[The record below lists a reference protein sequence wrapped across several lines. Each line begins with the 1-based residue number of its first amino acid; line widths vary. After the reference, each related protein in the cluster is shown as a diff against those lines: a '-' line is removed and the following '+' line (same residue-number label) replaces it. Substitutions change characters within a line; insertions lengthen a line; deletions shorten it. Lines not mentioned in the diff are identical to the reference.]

1 MAFWNR
7 EKRSASGLQ
16 YPSDWLTDAI
26 GGPVASAGT
35 RVNVTSALGLAPVW
49 AAVKLISEDV
59 GQLPFKVYKDLGD
72 GQKEEARSHRSW
84 RMLHDRPNSF
94 TPAGRFWSTVTVHLL
109 LYGNAFLLKRR
120 DETDTVV
127 ELWILKPSEMTV
139 KWWPLLGEKTYVHT
153 PAQAFLSGSQQVQQD
168 RRREYD
174 DSEVLHIM
182 GMSMDGLTGMS
193 VIEQCRNPLGTAIAR
208 DEFEGEFYANGAVLS
223 GLVEMEGRIR
233 SDEALKRFKDSF
245 KALYMGRGRRHG
257 IPVLEDGAKLKQ
269 VGSPMKDLEFVAAQN
284 MTATQIAVM
293 FNLPPNKLGG
303 SSGDALTYATV
314 EMNQTAIAIDAIA
327 PVAHTIAQSVSQDP
341 SLLPQNVFS
350 AEFVLDAMMRADA
363 KSRGEF
369 YTALTGVK
377 AITPD
382 EIRKRE
388 NMPALTRGAE
398 ERVEPEAGR
407 GGTRRRAGRSNLA
420 GRGGRRA
427 YGSQR
432 ERQRGH
438 ARDH

>member
-7 EKRSASGLQ
+7 REKRSTSGLQ
-16 YPSDWLTDAI
+16 YPSDWLNDAI

-35 RVNVTSALGLAPVW
+35 RVNVSSAIGLAPVW
-49 AAVKLISEDV
+49 SAVKLISEDV

-94 TPAGRFWSTVTVHLL
+94 TTAARFWSTVTVHLL

-139 KWWPLLGEKTYVHT
+139 KWWPGLGEKTYVHS
-153 PAQAFLSGSQQVQQD
+153 PAQVLTGGQQD
-168 RRREYD
+168 RREYD
-174 DSEVLHIM
+174 DDEVLHIM
-182 GMSMDGLTGMS
+182 GLSMDGLTGMS

-223 GLVEMEGRIR
+223 GLVEMKGRV

-245 KALYMGRGRRHG
+245 RVLYTGRGKRHG
-257 IPVLEDGAKLKQ
+257 FPVLEDGATLKQ
-269 VGSPMKDLEFVAAQN
+269 VGSPMKDLEFVQAQN
-284 MTATQIAVM
+284 MTRTDVAVM

-303 SSGDALTYATV
+303 SSGDSLTYATV

-327 PVAHTIAQSVSQDP
+327 PMAHTIAQAVSQDP
-341 SLLPQNVFS
+341 SILPQNIFS
-350 AEFVLDAMMRADA
+350 AEFVLEAMMRADA
-363 KSRGEF
+363 KSRAEF
-369 YTALTGVK
+369 YKIMSEVG
-377 AITPD
+377 AITQD

-388 NMPALTRGAE
+388 NMPALTEAQKRELNPPAPAPPAPGGLGLVAGADAP
-398 ERVEPEAGR
+398 VVNGNGNGAMPA
-407 GGTRRRAGRSNLA
+407 TT
-420 GRGGRRA
+420 
-427 YGSQR
+427 
-432 ERQRGH
+432 
-438 ARDH
+438 

>member
-1 MAFWNR
+1 VAFWNR

-35 RVNVTSALGLAPVW
+35 RVSVSSALGLSPVW
-49 AAVKLISEDV
+49 SAVKLISEDV
-59 GQLPFKVYKDLGD
+59 GQLPFKVYRDLGD

-120 DETDTVV
+120 DESDMVS
-127 ELWILKPSEMTV
+127 ELWLLRPSEMTV
-139 KWWPLLGEKTYVHT
+139 KWWPMLGEKTYVHT
-153 PAQAFLSGSQQVQQD
+153 PAQMVVSGGVQD

-182 GMSMDGLTGMS
+182 GLSMDGLTGMS

-245 KALYMGRGRRHG
+245 KALYMGRGKRHG

-327 PVAHTIAQSVSQDP
+327 PVAHTIAQAVSQDP

-363 KSRGEF
+363 KSRGDF

-388 NMPALTRGAE
+388 NMPALTEAQKRELNPSAPVVGEQLSLNAGADALTA
-398 ERVEPEAGR
+398 VNGNGNGAMPAT
-407 GGTRRRAGRSNLA
+407 TRS
-420 GRGGRRA
+420 
-427 YGSQR
+427 
-432 ERQRGH
+432 
-438 ARDH
+438 

>member
-35 RVNVTSALGLAPVW
+35 RVSVSSSLGLAPVW
-49 AAVKLISEDV
+49 SAVKLISEDV
-59 GQLPFKVYKDLGD
+59 GQLPFKVYRDLGD

-120 DETDTVV
+120 DESDMVS
-127 ELWILKPSEMTV
+127 ELWLLRPSEMTV
-139 KWWPLLGEKTYVHT
+139 KWWPMLGEKTYVHT
-153 PAQAFLSGSQQVQQD
+153 PAQMVVSGGVQD

-182 GMSMDGLTGMS
+182 GLSMDGLTGMS

-245 KALYMGRGRRHG
+245 KALYMGRGKRHG

-269 VGSPMKDLEFVAAQN
+269 VGSPMKDLEFVASQN

-314 EMNQTAIAIDAIA
+314 EMNQTAIAVDAIA
-327 PVAHTIAQSVSQDP
+327 PVAHTIAQAVSQDP

-363 KSRGEF
+363 KSRGDF

-388 NMPALTRGAE
+388 NMPALTEAQKRELNPPAPVVGEQLSLVAGAGALTA
-398 ERVEPEAGR
+398 VNGNGNGAMPAT
-407 GGTRRRAGRSNLA
+407 TRS
-420 GRGGRRA
+420 
-427 YGSQR
+427 
-432 ERQRGH
+432 
-438 ARDH
+438 

>member
-1 MAFWNR
+1 VAFWNR

-35 RVNVTSALGLAPVW
+35 RVSVSSSLGLAPVW
-49 AAVKLISEDV
+49 SAVKLISEDV
-59 GQLPFKVYKDLGD
+59 GQLPFKVYRDLGD

-120 DETDTVV
+120 DESDMVA
-127 ELWILKPSEMTV
+127 ELWLLRPSEMTV
-139 KWWPLLGEKTYVHT
+139 KWWPMLGEKTYVHA
-153 PAQAFLSGSQQVQQD
+153 PAQMVVSGGVQD

-182 GMSMDGLTGMS
+182 GLSMDGLTGMS

-245 KALYMGRGRRHG
+245 KALYMGRGKRHG

-269 VGSPMKDLEFVAAQN
+269 VGSPMKDLEFVASQN

-327 PVAHTIAQSVSQDP
+327 PVAHTIAQAVSQDP

-388 NMPALTRGAE
+388 NMPALTEAQKRELNPPAPVVGEQLSLAAGADALTA
-398 ERVEPEAGR
+398 VNGNGNGAMPA
-407 GGTRRRAGRSNLA
+407 TN
-420 GRGGRRA
+420 
-427 YGSQR
+427 GS
-432 ERQRGH
+432 
-438 ARDH
+438 

>member
-7 EKRSASGLQ
+7 REKRSTSGLQ
-16 YPSDWLTDAI
+16 YPSDWLNDAI

-35 RVNVTSALGLAPVW
+35 RVNVSSALGLAPVW
-49 AAVKLISEDV
+49 SAVKLISEDV

-94 TPAGRFWSTVTVHLL
+94 TTAARFWSTVTVHLL

-139 KWWPLLGEKTYVHT
+139 KWWPGLGEKTYVHS
-153 PAQAFLSGSQQVQQD
+153 PAQVLTGGQQD
-168 RRREYD
+168 RREYD
-174 DSEVLHIM
+174 DDEVLHIM
-182 GMSMDGLTGMS
+182 GLSMDGLTGMS

-223 GLVEMEGRIR
+223 GLVEMQGSIKG
-233 SDEALKRFKDSF
+233 DLALQRFKDTF
-245 KALYMGRGRRHG
+245 KALYLGRGKRHG
-257 IPVLEDGAKLKQ
+257 FPVLEDGATLKQ

-327 PVAHTIAQSVSQDP
+327 PMAHTIAQAVSQDP
-341 SLLPQNVFS
+341 SILPQNIFS
-350 AEFVLDAMMRADA
+350 AEFVLEAMMRADA
-363 KSRGEF
+363 ETRANF
-369 YTALTGVK
+369 YEKLVGMK
-377 AITPD
+377 AMLPD
-382 EIRKRE
+382 EVRKRE
-388 NMPALTRGAE
+388 NMPALTAAQKRELNPPTPAPPAPGGLGLVAGADAP
-398 ERVEPEAGR
+398 VVNGNGNGAMPA
-407 GGTRRRAGRSNLA
+407 TT
-420 GRGGRRA
+420 
-427 YGSQR
+427 
-432 ERQRGH
+432 
-438 ARDH
+438 

>member
-1 MAFWNR
+1 
-7 EKRSASGLQ
+7 
-16 YPSDWLTDAI
+16 
-26 GGPVASAGT
+26 
-35 RVNVTSALGLAPVW
+35 VW
-49 AAVKLISEDV
+49 SAVKLISEDV
-59 GQLPFKVYKDLGD
+59 GQLPFKVYRDLGD

-120 DETDTVV
+120 DESDMVS
-127 ELWILKPSEMTV
+127 ELWLLRPSEMTV
-139 KWWPLLGEKTYVHT
+139 KWWPMLGEKTYVHT
-153 PAQAFLSGSQQVQQD
+153 PAQMVVSGGVQD

-182 GMSMDGLTGMS
+182 GLSMDGLTGMS

-245 KALYMGRGRRHG
+245 KALYMGRGKRHG

-327 PVAHTIAQSVSQDP
+327 PVAHTIAQAVSQDP

-363 KSRGEF
+363 KSRGDF

-388 NMPALTRGAE
+388 NMPALTEAQKRELNPSAPVVGEQLSLNAGADALTA
-398 ERVEPEAGR
+398 VNGNGNGAMPAT
-407 GGTRRRAGRSNLA
+407 TRS
-420 GRGGRRA
+420 
-427 YGSQR
+427 
-432 ERQRGH
+432 
-438 ARDH
+438 

>member
-1 MAFWNR
+1 VAFWNR

-35 RVNVTSALGLAPVW
+35 RVSVSSSLGLAPVW
-49 AAVKLISEDV
+49 SAVKLISEDV
-59 GQLPFKVYKDLGD
+59 GQLPFKVYRDLGD

-120 DETDTVV
+120 DESDMVS
-127 ELWILKPSEMTV
+127 ELWLLRPSEMTV
-139 KWWPLLGEKTYVHT
+139 KWWPMLGEKTYVHT
-153 PAQAFLSGSQQVQQD
+153 PAQMVVSGGVQD

-182 GMSMDGLTGMS
+182 GLSMDGLTGMS

-245 KALYMGRGRRHG
+245 KALYMGRGKRHG

-327 PVAHTIAQSVSQDP
+327 PVAHTIAQAVSQDP

-363 KSRGEF
+363 KSRGDF

-388 NMPALTRGAE
+388 NMPALTEAQKRELNPSASVVGEQLSLNAGADALTA
-398 ERVEPEAGR
+398 VNGNGNGAMPAT
-407 GGTRRRAGRSNLA
+407 TRS
-420 GRGGRRA
+420 
-427 YGSQR
+427 
-432 ERQRGH
+432 
-438 ARDH
+438 